1 MWQHIVTIAQTA
13 AAFLTNGKAPPNT
26 PPEYEKQMEQT
37 NHLASKKFFII
48 MTSLLIIVTMFFIAV
63 GILFVIP
70 KDHDI
75 VITTYATIFTK
86 IMEQIALVI
95 SVYLGAQGLVDLKY
109 NSSSSVSVS
118 GDAQSVDQTLNSNS
132 NEQKAENII
141 EEILTNNA
149 KEQDYNITEL

>member
-1 MWQHIVTIAQTA
+1 MWNHIVLIAQTA
-13 AAFLTNGKAPPNT
+13 SAFLTNGKAPPNT
-26 PPEYEKQMEQT
+26 PPELEKQMEDV
-37 NHLASKKFFII
+37 NHLASKKFFVI
-48 MTSLLIIVTMFFIAV
+48 MTSLLIIVSMFFIAV
-63 GILFVIP
+63 GILFWIP

-109 NSSSSVSVS
+109 NSSSSVGVF
-118 GDAQSVDQTLNSNS
+118 GNAQSITQNSNVPMALPVS
-132 NEQKAENII
+132 VVEQV
-141 EEILTNNA
+141 LTNNA